1 MRASRAPEKRTGA
14 SKYGVYIALIVGV
27 VILGSAIAYFTT
39 GFGAKPA
46 TGVQAD
52 AAESRVAQPP
62 VQPVV
67 EIAPPVLPEPK
78 AEMKPVEIDWSVSEP
93 EEPVASPEKPEV
105 DFGEVLSEGFVEVD
119 LPGEPNAQ
127 VWYTYQVDTV
137 IRDITM
143 FYAIYGEDGFTVA
156 RTVKIEDY
164 TQGADIENAEVTLF
178 YADGYQRNIRFDGE
192 QGSIQLTQHYAQ
204 PQGPS
209 MFSPELRVAL
219 VNQRMQ
225 LSDASGNIK
234 AVLQLDL
241 TGLSDSE
248 QLVFQ
253 RTAPDLVGEVLTEI
267 QEVVV
272 QIDNQRLR

>member
-1 MRASRAPEKRTGA
+1 MRASRAPEKRTGV

-46 TGVQAD
+46 TGVQAN
-52 AAESRVAQPP
+52 AAEPRVAQPP

-78 AEMKPVEIDWSVSEP
+78 AEVKPLEIDWSVSEP
-93 EEPVASPEKPEV
+93 EEPVAGPEKPEV

-119 LPGEPNAQ
+119 LPGEPNTQA
-127 VWYTYQVDTV
+127 WYTYQVDTV
-137 IRDITM
+137 VRDITM
-143 FYAIYGEDGFTVA
+143 FYVIYGDDDFNIA

-164 TQGADIENAEVTLF
+164 TQGSDINNAEVTFF
-178 YADGYQRNIRFDGE
+178 YPGGYQRDIRFDGE
-192 QGSIQLTQHYAQ
+192 LGSIQLTQHYSQ
-204 PQGPS
+204 PYGPS

-219 VNQRMQ
+219 VNQQMQ
-225 LSDASGNIK
+225 LADASGNIK

-253 RTAPDLVGEVLTEI
+253 RIAPDLVSEVLTEI
-267 QEVVV
+267 QEVVI
-272 QIDNQRLR
+272 QIDNQRPR